1 MRRPRWQDEG
11 EDPEYQLSMANER
24 TFLAWLRT
32 ALALLAASVAVS
44 QLLPAFDVPG
54 GRTVLGVVLAVLGAG
69 VAAFAYFRWAA
80 TERAMRLAR
89 PMRYPVSLVLLS
101 SAMTAIG
108 ILVVV
113 LVSAGRK

>member
-11 EDPEYQLSMANER
+11 EDPDYQQSMANER

-44 QLLPAFDVPG
+44 QLLPAFDLPG
-54 GRTVLGVVLAVLGAG
+54 GRTVLGVLLAVLGAA
-69 VAAFAYFRWAA
+69 VAAFAYLRWAS
-80 TERAMRLAR
+80 TERAMRLSR
-89 PMRYPVSLVLLS
+89 PLRYPVSLVLLS
-101 SAMTAIG
+101 GAMTTIG

-113 LVSAGRK
+113 LVSVGRK